1 MLKCIN
7 RILESKQQHIHPS
20 CSLTTHSGF
29 LMTPT
34 DSTQN
39 GSIIAAVGSALAG
52 FALFS
57 MHDALIKS
65 VQGIPTFQIVFFVV
79 LTSFV
84 PFTLFVGVSKQA
96 RSLRPNLPLLVF
108 LRCLFTAGS
117 LFSAFYAFGNLPMAE
132 VYSLLF
138 SAPVLITLLAIP
150 LLGERVK
157 FVRGL
162 AIVLGLLGV
171 IVVLRPGQATFSMGH
186 AAALLA
192 ASCIACTSIVTRKIG
207 SREHSLTLILYPM
220 LTNVVL
226 SGVAL
231 LFVYVPMPRDALI
244 ACCAAGLLS
253 VIAQNF
259 VIQAYR
265 AAEAQFVAPMQYS
278 QMIWAV
284 LFGAVWFNETIDQW
298 VIAGSSVIVLSGLMF
313 IWRELVASVTQPV
326 LRTRNLR
333 SAGGP
338 QVVSHEVDQRE
349 NHGQADQKT
358 AGHGAP

>member
-1 MLKCIN
+1 M
-7 RILESKQQHIHPS
+7 P
-20 CSLTTHSGF
+20 
-29 LMTPT
+29 PT
-34 DSTQN
+34 DTTQN

-57 MHDALIKS
+57 LHDALIKS

-84 PFTLFVGVSKQA
+84 PFTVFVGVSKQA

-108 LRCLFTAGS
+108 LRCLFTTGS

-138 SAPVLITLLAIP
+138 SAPVLITVLAIP

-157 FVRGL
+157 FVRGI

-171 IVVLRPGQATFSMGH
+171 IVVLRPGQATFSLGH
-186 AAALLA
+186 GAALMA
-192 ASCIACTSIVTRKIG
+192 AFCIACTSIVTRKIG

-220 LTNVVL
+220 LTNVIL
-226 SGVAL
+226 SGVVLA
-231 LFVYVPMPRDALI
+231 FVYVPMPSQALL
-244 ACCAAGLLS
+244 ACCAAGFLS
-253 VIAQNF
+253 VVAQNF

-265 AAEAQFVAPMQYS
+265 TAEAQFVAPMQYS

-338 QVVSHEVDQRE
+338 QVVSHEVDQNE
-349 NHGQADQKT
+349 HHGQPHSNPVGPGD
-358 AGHGAP
+358 